1 MTNGVK
7 MTMSQDGI
15 FTDRDWDRM
24 SLEMGLSTRQRQI
37 TRDLFMGMSDK
48 QIALEL
54 SISVATVRT
63 HLGRMFSKYN
73 VQDRSELI
81 LLCVRHF
88 HEQCKGCRRHV
99 Q

>member
-1 MTNGVK
+1 MAL
-7 MTMSQDGI
+7 SQDGI
-15 FTDRDWDRM
+15 FTNRDWDRLSQELGM
-24 SLEMGLSTRQRQI
+24 STRQEQI
-37 TRDLFMGMSDK
+37 TRDLFLGMSDK
-48 QIALEL
+48 QIAQEL

-63 HLGRMFSKYN
+63 HLGRMFAKYN

-88 HEQCKGCRRHV
+88 HEQCKGCRRHI